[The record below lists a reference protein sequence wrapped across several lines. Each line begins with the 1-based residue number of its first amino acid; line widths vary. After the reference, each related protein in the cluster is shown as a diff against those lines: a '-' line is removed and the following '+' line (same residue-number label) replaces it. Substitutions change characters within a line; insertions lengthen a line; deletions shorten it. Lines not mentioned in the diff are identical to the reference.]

1 MNLGDFIPPAVYNGS
16 GNEQLRF
23 SSVNPRKPYPNV
35 INTID
40 EDGLQ
45 NHTIEGIE
53 TIRYYERLR
62 KAARGQQAVYNK
74 HAREVT
80 NPDLNRAY
88 RNEML

>member
-1 MNLGDFIPPAVYNGS
+1 MVS
-16 GNEQLRF
+16 
-23 SSVNPRKPYPNV
+23 
-35 INTID
+35 TID

-62 KAARGQQAVYNK
+62 KAAKGQQQVYNK
-74 HAREVT
+74 HAREIV

-88 RNEML
+88 RNVML

>member
-1 MNLGDFIPPAVYNGS
+1 MDYIPPVAYHGS

-23 SSVNPRKPYPNV
+23 ASVNPRKPYPNV

-62 KAARGQQAVYNK
+62 KAARG
-74 HAREVT
+74 
-80 NPDLNRAY
+80 
-88 RNEML
+88 